1 VLSATLT
8 INGHSYTY
16 LPAGINDYFTGASQN
31 ITQTPAP
38 TSIITTS
45 YTNYT
50 CGFFRFGICQTGF
63 VGTQIGAGIPL
74 NSVWGYTIN
83 PATDNLYGQDTIG
96 GSFFLPRT
104 PEMYGVSSAYY
115 GASGYLVVET
125 LSLNGGDPMMSV
137 PGPIA
142 GAGLPGL
149 ILAGGGLLGWW
160 RRRQKTGA
168 G

>member
-1 VLSATLT
+1 VSSNEGNVLSATLT

-16 LPAGINDYFTGASQN
+16 GPGIYDYFTGATQN
-31 ITQTPAP
+31 ITQTPGSS
-38 TSIITTS
+38 SIITTS

-50 CGFFRFGICQTGF
+50 CNAY
-63 VGTQIGAGIPL
+63 VGCSGTPIGDGMIL
-74 NSVWGYTIN
+74 TNVWGHTIN
-83 PATDNLYGQDTIG
+83 PSTDNLYEQDTIG

-125 LSLNGGDPMMSV
+125 LSLNGGMEV
-137 PGPIA
+137 PAPIA

-149 ILAGGGLLGWW
+149 ILASCGLLGWW
-160 RRRQKTGA
+160 RRRQKSA
-168 G
+168 